1 VHRVL
6 SDAED
11 PHAADRPV
19 RRGIGRRGRFLI
31 LVSGGGVGL
40 LAGSWTGLA
49 RADVHPPLGPEAS
62 HGILMVLGFLG
73 TLIALERAVADGRR
87 WAFAAPACSAAAVLW
102 LVAGG
107 PRLGAALLL
116 ASAGLVV
123 TAVYVALLRR
133 RAELAV
139 AIMGGG
145 ALAWVLA
152 AVLWATGSS
161 PIALTP
167 LLATFLVLTIV
178 GERLELT
185 RFQAPA
191 GRDPRWLAAACA
203 VLAAGAVLAVG
214 LRGPGLVLAG
224 VGLIAQVAWLVRHDL
239 ARYTVRATGL
249 PRYVAVCLL
258 AGYGWLAVS
267 GVLWVVLGSGPG
279 GHLLHDAAVH
289 ALFLGFVMSMVFGH
303 APIVLP
309 AVLGVPLRYHPV
321 AYAPLALLHGS
332 VLVRVVADLA
342 GSESWRGM
350 AAHGNVT
357 ALLAFVGVAVVTTL
371 VAARADRRRT
381 SEDARPV
388 G

>member
-1 VHRVL
+1 
-6 SDAED
+6 
-11 PHAADRPV
+11 
-19 RRGIGRRGRFLI
+19 
-31 LVSGGGVGL
+31 
-40 LAGSWTGLA
+40 
-49 RADVHPPLGPEAS
+49 
-62 HGILMVLGFLG
+62 MVLGFLG
-73 TLIALERAVADGRR
+73 TLIALERAGADGRR
-87 WAFAAPACSAAAVLW
+87 WPFAAPACGAAAVLW

-116 ASAGLVV
+116 ASAG
-123 TAVYVALLRR
+123 
-133 RAELAV
+133 
-139 AIMGGG
+139 
-145 ALAWVLA
+145 
-152 AVLWATGSS
+152 
-161 PIALTP
+161 
-167 LLATFLVLTIV
+167 
-178 GERLELT
+178 
-185 RFQAPA
+185 
-191 GRDPRWLAAACA
+191 
-203 VLAAGAVLAVG
+203 
-214 LRGPGLVLAG
+214 
-224 VGLIAQVAWLVRHDL
+224 QVAWLVRHDL

-267 GVLWVVLGSGPG
+267 GVLWVVLGLGPG

-309 AVLGVPLRYHPV
+309 AVLGVPLRYHPA

-342 GSESWRGM
+342 GSEWWRGM